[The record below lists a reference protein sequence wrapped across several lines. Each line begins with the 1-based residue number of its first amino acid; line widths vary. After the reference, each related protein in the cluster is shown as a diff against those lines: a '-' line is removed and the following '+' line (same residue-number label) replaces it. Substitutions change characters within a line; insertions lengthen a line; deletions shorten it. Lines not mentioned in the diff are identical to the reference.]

1 MPAASEDG
9 EGLQVLPFFAV
20 ALICTAGQL
29 CGCILLLRS
38 FCATSCCARKFVG
51 RVLPGKSTLQWSS
64 RCWKEVGGG
73 WQPHSKNDTE
83 LLLGSHPRFLCQNLG
98 LTTFCLECG
107 PSPGDCLIRE
117 IQRCMEAPCESGQ
130 GATFDARFWVLE
142 CPPKAVNLVADYHL
156 LII

>member
-20 ALICTAGQL
+20 PLICTAGQL

-38 FCATSCCARKFVG
+38 FCATSYCARKFVG

-83 LLLGSHPRFLCQNLG
+83 LLLGSHPRFLCQKLG
-98 LTTFCLECG
+98 SDSVL
-107 PSPGDCLIRE
+107 PG
-117 IQRCMEAPCESGQ
+117 MW
-130 GATFDARFWVLE
+130 TVAR
-142 CPPKAVNLVADYHL
+142 
-156 LII
+156 